1 MRRRRGFTLVE
12 LLMVVAIIGVLAAVA
27 WPMLGSGDAQ
37 KLAVAAEETAN
48 LLRLALSKAQRTG
61 GYVLVDGKSTVG
73 QLKLYYSNIDA
84 QAPPAVGTSAIN
96 DPLTKSPAVLDVN
109 ASLFSRGVT
118 LSPYFRV
125 GANAWPQLLI
135 GPGLSQFQACNGASN
150 TAALQSNS
158 GVRLSLGGQS
168 LLVRLHEVT
177 GRVTLP

>member
-48 LLRLALSKAQRTG
+48 LLRLALSEAQRTG
-61 GYVLVDGKSTVG
+61 GYVLVDGSSTAG
-73 QLKLYYSNIDA
+73 QLKLYYSNENA
-84 QAPPAVGTSAIN
+84 ETPPAPGTAPIN
-96 DPLTKSPAVLDVN
+96 DPLTKRAAVLDVG

-118 LSPYFRV
+118 LTPAYRIGTNNWNV
-125 GANAWPQLLI
+125 LLI
-135 GPGLSQFQACNGASN
+135 GPGLSQFVAFQD
-150 TAALQSNS
+150 TAKKGPIQSNS
-158 GVRLSLGGQS
+158 GVQLSLGGQS
-168 LLVRLHEVT
+168 LLVRLHELT